1 MCRSHISA
9 SSLSKALLLGAV
21 ASLAFA
27 PANAGSKKFTS
38 DFVGENSFATTG
50 NNYFLPLIPGLFQ
63 LLETKNHRVK
73 VLVTVTDRTKMIDG
87 AETRIVREH
96 EEKDGVL
103 TEISDNYEAVSTKT
117 NAVYYFG
124 EYATQYK
131 DGKVVGHKGSWE
143 AGKNGAQFG
152 MLMPGVP
159 LLAAKFLQENAAP
172 IALDRSQIIEEG
184 VTIDTPAGTL
194 KNCLRVYDTDGLD
207 PQAPPENKIY
217 CHGIGNV
224 VDENLTVTKYGRGS

>member
-1 MCRSHISA
+1 MCRSHLHDISR
-9 SSLSKALLLGAV
+9 ALALAAV
-21 ASLAFA
+21 VSLAFA
-27 PANAGSKKFTS
+27 PASAGNKNFTS
-38 DFVGENSFATTG
+38 EFVGENSFATSG
-50 NNYFLPLIPGLFQ
+50 NNFFLPLKPGLFQ

-73 VLVTVTDRTKMIDG
+73 VLVTVTDRTKVVDG
-87 AETRIVREH
+87 VETRIVREH

-103 TEISDNYEAVSTKT
+103 TEISDNYEAISTKT
-117 NAVYYFG
+117 RAVYYFG

-131 DGKVVGHKGSWE
+131 DGQAVGHKGSWE
-143 AGKNGAQFG
+143 AGKDGATFG

-159 LLAAKFLQENAAP
+159 LLGAKFVQENAPP

-217 CHGIGNV
+217 CHSIGNI
-224 VDENLTVTKYGRGS
+224 VDEKLIVVKYGQKG